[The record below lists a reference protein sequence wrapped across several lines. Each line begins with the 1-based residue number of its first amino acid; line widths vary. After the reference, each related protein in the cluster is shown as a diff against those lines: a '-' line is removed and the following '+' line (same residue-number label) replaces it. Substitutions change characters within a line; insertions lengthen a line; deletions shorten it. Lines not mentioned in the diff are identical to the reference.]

1 MSIFNEDKKEDKENK
16 LDSQPN
22 DANVNNQFDDLLNG
36 IKNDSGERKYNT
48 VESALEALKHSQ
60 EYIPNLQG
68 DKNKLTQE
76 VESLKSQ
83 QSKVDDLAA
92 IVEKLTAPKE
102 EKVNQPNTSFNE
114 QDVAK
119 MVQAALT
126 QNQAETTKEKNIK
139 SVTDALE
146 ESFGT
151 EAEKTFYGK
160 AEELGMSKEAFNDL
174 AGTSPKAVLSFFGAS
189 NQQPSMMKGTQ
200 NVNREFQQ
208 PKPTGAVERS
218 EKSLM
223 AGASTGDLR
232 AEMQRHK
239 EAVYA
244 KYGVQH

>member
-22 DANVNNQFDDLLNG
+22 DASVNNQFDDLLNG

-68 DKNKLTQE
+68 DKDKLTQE

-83 QSKVDDLAA
+83 QTKVDELTA

-102 EKVNQPNTSFNE
+102 ETVNQPSTSFNE

-139 SVTDALE
+139 SVTDALMD
-146 ESFGT
+146 SFGT

-174 AGTSPKAVLSFFGAS
+174 AGTSPKAVLAFFGAS
-189 NQQPSMMKGTQ
+189 TQQPSITKGTQ
-200 NVNREFQQ
+200 GVNHNFQ
-208 PKPTGAVERS
+208 KPTPSGKVERADRS
-218 EKSLM
+218 VM
-223 AGASTGDLR
+223 AGASTGDLK